1 MAGNKSD
8 NGVHEIGTNDILA
21 SYQADTPGEIE
32 TKYLD
37 NVNEYIKKGEGKKK
51 EQVKAHFSMIFDN
64 PLQGYPYNEQYGM
77 DKTLEEKTILNT
89 GEQKKVTMAIQ
100 KATGSKEVDNEG
112 DKFNAGSSMDID
124 IKKDSDGDFEIEFN
138 YGTDGVEHLETGIK
152 GFNNL
157 TKVIAQL
164 SKKFKKKLVESSE
177 LNEGPKL
184 AQIVRKHKA
193 ALMKAK
199 KTGDLILP
207 DKAE

>member
-51 EQVKAHFSMIFDN
+51 EQVKAHFSMIFGN

-77 DKTLEEKTILNT
+77 DKTLE
-89 GEQKKVTMAIQ
+89 
-100 KATGSKEVDNEG
+100 
-112 DKFNAGSSMDID
+112 
-124 IKKDSDGDFEIEFN
+124 
-138 YGTDGVEHLETGIK
+138 
-152 GFNNL
+152 
-157 TKVIAQL
+157 
-164 SKKFKKKLVESSE
+164 
-177 LNEGPKL
+177 EGPKL

-207 DKAE
+207 DKAEEDLSIWAMNNGEIHGDEEDEFIDWLDNNLDDLVPTLKIR